1 MSAMKTQLK
10 TRRSDQL
17 GFLYFLDFLV
27 VFLGISVSFWMN
39 EWNSDRKNNSL
50 HHVDIH
56 ALLVDLEHDHQSL
69 NLVYDRI
76 LEGDAKAFRLLEVIQ
91 NRRAQALPY
100 DAFVD
105 SLISI
110 GYVYNYST
118 FFMVDATYKSLV
130 NSGRIQSFPVEVNMK
145 LRDYYEA
152 VAKQVDD
159 NNHLVDGVAMNYY
172 NEAHPFLNY
181 MLMDTNSIEENR
193 LFFKDEA
200 IRQHYSNLQFY
211 FRTLALKDRI
221 KLHQRQ
227 VVVYMAKLNQLDSLV
242 RSHAA
247 LEGAIETT
255 PDQNNH

>member
-1 MSAMKTQLK
+1 
-10 TRRSDQL
+10 
-17 GFLYFLDFLV
+17 
-27 VFLGISVSFWMN
+27 MN
-39 EWNSDRKNNSL
+39 EWNSDRKNDRL
-50 HHVDIH
+50 HRMDIH
-56 ALLVDLEHDHQSL
+56 ALLVDFDHDYQSL
-69 NLVYDRI
+69 NRVHDHI
-76 LEGDAKAFRLLEVIQ
+76 LEGDTKALRLLEVIQ
-91 NRRAQALPY
+91 SQREGTLAY
-100 DAFVD
+100 GAFAD

-152 VAKQVDD
+152 AAKQVDD

-181 MLMDTNSIEENR
+181 MAIDTHSIEKNR
-193 LFFKDEA
+193 MFFKDEA

-221 KLHQRQ
+221 KLRQRQ
-227 VVVYMAKLNQLDSLV
+227 VDVYMAKLNQLDSLV
-242 RSHAA
+242 RSHTA
-247 LEGAIETT
+247 LEDAFETNT
-255 PDQNNH
+255 QHE

>member
-1 MSAMKTQLK
+1 
-10 TRRSDQL
+10 
-17 GFLYFLDFLV
+17 
-27 VFLGISVSFWMN
+27 MN
-39 EWNSDRKNNSL
+39 EWNSDRKNDRL
-50 HHVDIH
+50 HRMDIH
-56 ALLVDLEHDHQSL
+56 ALLVDFDHDYQSL
-69 NLVYDRI
+69 NRVHDHI
-76 LEGDAKAFRLLEVIQ
+76 LEGDTKALRLLEVIQ
-91 NRRAQALPY
+91 SQREGTLAY
-100 DAFVD
+100 DAFAD

-152 VAKQVDD
+152 AAKQVDD

-181 MLMDTNSIEENR
+181 MAIDTHSIEKNR
-193 LFFKDEA
+193 MFFKDEA

-221 KLHQRQ
+221 KLRQRQ
-227 VVVYMAKLNQLDSLV
+227 VDVYMAKLNQLDSLV
-242 RSHAA
+242 RSHTA
-247 LEGAIETT
+247 LEDAFETNT
-255 PDQNNH
+255 QHE